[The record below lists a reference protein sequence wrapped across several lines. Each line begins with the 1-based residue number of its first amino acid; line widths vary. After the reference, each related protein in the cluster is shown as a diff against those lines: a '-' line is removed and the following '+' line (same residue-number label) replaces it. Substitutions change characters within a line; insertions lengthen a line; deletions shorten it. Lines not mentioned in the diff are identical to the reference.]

1 MKADLTSSQHTVG
14 VQQLPYLVFGAATF
28 ANQYNQDN
36 FLYSDDPLRVVRLA
50 LR

>member
-1 MKADLTSSQHTVG
+1 MSQTKVG
-14 VQQLPYLVFGAATF
+14 VQQLPCLVFGAGTF

-36 FLYSDDPLRVVRLA
+36 FLYSDGPLRVIRLA